1 MRPWT
6 VLDRRLLFER
16 PWLRLRADRV
26 RLPGGHELAEFH
38 VVEVPDWTC
47 AVCLTDD
54 DQVVLVEQYR
64 HGIEEVVLELP
75 GGVIDAGETP
85 EAAARRE
92 VLEETGFE
100 AETWTL
106 LGRCAQDPHRQT
118 NYVHCFA
125 ATGARRVAEQQL
137 DAAEHMAVRTLP
149 RLDVL
154 ERARTGGLVH
164 GIHLAALFWAREQGV
179 L

>member
-1 MRPWT
+1 MRWT
-6 VLDRRLLFER
+6 VLDRRYLVER
-16 PWLRLRADRV
+16 PWLGVRADRV

-54 DQVVLVEQYR
+54 EQVVLVEQYR

-85 EAAARRE
+85 EAAVRRE

-100 AETWTL
+100 AETWVP

-137 DAAEHMAVRTLP
+137 DAAEAMAVRTLP
-149 RLDVL
+149 GQDLLDL
-154 ERARTGGLVH
+154 ARTGGLVH